1 MISGSTLH
9 PLTSGLRS
17 NPSPLTNQT
26 EDIFTKLCAALF
38 PKKFMYMEG
47 L

>member
-1 MISGSTLH
+1 MISGSILH
-9 PLTSGLRS
+9 PLTSGLKS
-17 NPSPLTNQT
+17 NPSLLTNRM